1 MKKLLL
7 AVVLVVGI
15 ATFAQ
20 ERNEQDGKEKGEKR
34 ERMTPE
40 QRTQLQLKKITID
53 LKLNDSQQ
61 KEVAKLLKDRE
72 TKIEAMKA
80 ERQTAKE
87 SGKRPS
93 ADERFAMKN
102 RMLDEQKEMKDK
114 LAKILNP
121 EQLAKW
127 EQKQADRKDK
137 MQERMDKRKS
147 KMENPDNK

>member
-72 TKIEAMKA
+72 TKIESMKA